1 MSDRL
6 TFTLHELVSELDNA
20 ADSLLTSKY
29 GISGSQFVFI
39 ATLVDHEPTDITTLA
54 RYLRVS
60 KAAVS
65 KRTPGLVKAGL
76 ITLSEGPHHGRRVV
90 VSATA
95 RAHDLVE
102 RASHDLE
109 TQLGHLLQHPDARD
123 IDPDVLNRQLT
134 TLIRLLK
141 ENGPLT

>member
-1 MSDRL
+1 MSDKI

-20 ADSLLTSKY
+20 ADSLLTRRY
-29 GISGSQFVFI
+29 GITASQFVFI
-39 ATLVDHEPTDITTLA
+39 ATLVDYEPADVTTLA
-54 RYLRVS
+54 RCLRVS

-76 ITLSEGPHHGRRVV
+76 ITLSEDPNHGRRVL
-90 VSATA
+90 VSATE
-95 RAHDLVE
+95 RAHELVE
-102 RASHDLE
+102 SAGHELE
-109 TQLGHLLQHPDARD
+109 TQFAHLLQHPDARD